1 MGFFDLDTA
10 AELLPALL
18 QGFLIILQITAISSV
33 IALLLG
39 LIVAIINKSAPAAVT
54 KPLFAV
60 TEFIRNTPLLVQL
73 IFVWYGSATWLGDT
87 SPNPVG
93 AIVLG
98 VHYATYTAEVYR
110 AGIDGVPKGQ
120 WEAVTALSLPQRYA
134 WQSVILPQALRRV
147 TPALGNYIISM
158 FKEVPVLFAIGATE
172 MIFEVQSYSGLRFT
186 GDVEGYL
193 MAGLIFLAA
202 SYPVAILMRKLE
214 TRLGN

>member
-73 IFVWYGSATWLGDT
+73 IFVWYGFATWLGDT
-87 SPNPVG
+87 SPNTVG

-158 FKEVPVLFAIGATE
+158 FKEVPILFAIGATE
-172 MIFEVQSYSGLRFT
+172 MIFEVQAYSGLHFS
-186 GDVEGYL
+186 GEVEGYL